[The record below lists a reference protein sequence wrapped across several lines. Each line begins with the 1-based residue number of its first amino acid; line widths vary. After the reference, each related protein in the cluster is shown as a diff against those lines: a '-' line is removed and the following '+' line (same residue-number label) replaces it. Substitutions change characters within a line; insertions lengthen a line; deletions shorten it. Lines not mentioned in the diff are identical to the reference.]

1 MSAFHRLKTFAPLV
15 CTQYAFK
22 MMETEIEGWRYL
34 IDWFGHSPNFHD
46 AEVLSV
52 DLRREPEPSVL
63 RVHAWRTNA
72 DVDANGF
79 FRLDRHATVT
89 FTIEGI
95 TALRLD
101 TWNHQN
107 VLAELRIS
115 EAEGAYTLH
124 MPSSYGMEG

>member
-1 MSAFHRLKTFAPLV
+1 MSD
-15 CTQYAFK
+15 
-22 MMETEIEGWRYL
+22 TEIEGWSSL

-46 AEVLSV
+46 AEVVSV
-52 DLRREPEPSVL
+52 DLRREPEPSAI

-89 FTIEGI
+89 FTISGI

-101 TWNHQN
+101 EWNHQN
-107 VLAELRIS
+107 VLSQLSVTA
-115 EAEGAYTLH
+115 AEGEYTLH
-124 MPSSYGMEG
+124 MPSSYGMEGEISATAISVRVEPREA